1 MEDIAPVLAADIN
14 KRFDAAV
21 KSDSVIKQLALKLK
35 KGPLGTGDIRTLS
48 VRLGGH
54 ASDALRAVLTPEA
67 LPDGRVYWNIAERT
81 IKPVLTQIYQVENA
95 LMYNSLSAADKA
107 AGINIAIKQGVDPAD
122 RIKEVMDFA
131 TNSRTAD
138 EISNAL
144 NDPVKT
150 TAIDFTDDFIKENAE
165 LRDKLGFKQVITRE
179 YDGVGL
185 AGGKVQCNWCVGRAG
200 TYYSYK
206 EAYDAGAFERHTGCG
221 CTIDWTTSDEVENE
235 DFSTSTAVPF

>member
-1 MEDIAPVLAADIN
+1 MEDVAPALAKEIQDIFG
-14 KRFDAAV
+14 KAV
-21 KSDSVIKQLALKLK
+21 KSDKTIAQIVAKLN

-48 VRLGGH
+48 VRLGSH

-81 IKPVLTQIYQVENA
+81 IKPVLTQIYQTENA
-95 LMYNSLSAADKA
+95 LMYNSLAAADKA
-107 AGINIAIKQGVDPAD
+107 AGVNIAIKQGIDPAD

-131 TNSRTAD
+131 TNSKTAE

-150 TAIDFTDDFIKENAE
+150 AAIDFTDDFIKENAE

-221 CTIDWTTSDEVENE
+221 CTITWDTSDEVDNE
-235 DFSTSTAVPF
+235 DFSTSAAVPF

>member
-21 KSDSVIKQLALKLK
+21 KTDTVIKQLGAKLN
-35 KGPLGTGDIRTLS
+35 KGPLSTGDIRTLS
-48 VRLGGH
+48 VRLGNH
-54 ASDALRAVLTPEA
+54 ASDALRAVLKPEA
-67 LPDGRVYWNIAERT
+67 LPDGKVYWNIAERT
-81 IKPVLTQIYQVENA
+81 IKPVLEKIYQAENA
-95 LMYNSLSAADKA
+95 LMYMSLDKADKA
-107 AGINIAIKQGVDPAD
+107 AGINIAIKQGGDPAE
-122 RIKEVMDFA
+122 RIREVMNYA
-131 TNSRTAD
+131 ANSNTAE

-150 TAIDFTDDFIKENAE
+150 TAVDFTDDFIKENAE
-165 LRDKLGFKQVITRE
+165 LRDQLGFKQVITRE

-206 EAYDAGAFERHTGCG
+206 EAYEAGAFERHTGCG
-221 CTIDWTTSDEVENE
+221 CTIDWTTSDEVDNE